1 MVCLIISAKAKN
13 QGEEDEECWD
23 GGPVLCWAVR
33 EGLTCEMAFEGSEE
47 ANHEDTLGGM
57 FQVGGRASAK
67 ALRRECSRHSTWLE
81 WRENGEVRRR

>member
-1 MVCLIISAKAKN
+1 MKSTGIGDQFYVGRLGKAS
-13 QGEEDEECWD
+13 
-23 GGPVLCWAVR
+23 PV
-33 EGLTCEMAFEGSEE
+33 AFEGSEE